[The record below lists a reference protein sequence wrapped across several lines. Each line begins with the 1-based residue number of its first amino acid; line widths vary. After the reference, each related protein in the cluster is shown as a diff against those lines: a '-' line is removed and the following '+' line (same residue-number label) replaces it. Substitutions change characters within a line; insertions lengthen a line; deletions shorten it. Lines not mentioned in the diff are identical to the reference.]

1 MDKVI
6 ELDDIKDFTK
16 EYLKCGKYIY
26 RWSDSYIEDRI
37 QLIDTCD
44 NLYMIIMV
52 MGKQDV
58 LGYLNALHNMHKG
71 YEQEIANAIYARWTM
86 LEKFYDSGMCR
97 TKLLKFMKMAEKPYG
112 QVNIKYMPKILK
124 VYRGVRVEDYKGLSW
139 TRNKKVAEWFANRD
153 SFLNNKCGYVFS
165 GELAR
170 EDIIAKFNG
179 RQESEVVCDW
189 KKVRNIQCEKVLP
202 ISKIVV

>member
-1 MDKVI
+1 MDKVT
-6 ELDDIKDFTK
+6 ELDEIKDFTK
-16 EYLKCGKYIY
+16 KYLKCGKYNK
-26 RWSDSYIEDRI
+26 WGDGYIENRI
-37 QLIDTCD
+37 QLIDGCD
-44 NLYMIIMV
+44 NLYSIIMV
-52 MGKQDV
+52 IGNQDA
-58 LGYLNALHNMHKG
+58 LGYLNAL
-71 YEQEIANAIYARWTM
+71 YEENNKYKQEVADAIYARWTM
-86 LEKFYDSGMCR
+86 LEKFYDSGMSI
-97 TKLLKFMKMAEKPYG
+97 TKLVEFMKMAEKPYG

-124 VYRGVRVEDYKGLSW
+124 IYRGVRVEDYKGLSW

-179 RQESEVVCDW
+179 RQESEVICDW
-189 KKVRNIQCEKVLP
+189 KKVRNIQCEKVYP